1 MFHLIK
7 KKYEKRGKK
16 PKRVFFHKKIKTCF
30 KLTRLKTVVQM
41 QTDWVFRIFCT
52 LIKAGKLHCA
62 FPPFLEHFKGVLPT
76 RKINISR
83 SLSLDTFKRVCE
95 DFYFQSRNFLN
106 WHSFIMSMIRCKR
119 LFMVEP
125 LLNPSSIT
133 IFTPANG
140 IVI

>member
-1 MFHLIK
+1 MYHFQYPVISASKMFHLIK
-7 KKYEKRGKK
+7 KNTRKEEKNLN
-16 PKRVFFHKKIKTCF
+16 VYISTKKIKTCF

-106 WHSFIMSMIRCKR
+106 
-119 LFMVEP
+119 
-125 LLNPSSIT
+125 
-133 IFTPANG
+133 
-140 IVI
+140 